1 MQERVIEV
9 PNHLLIDEIKKAIR
23 EGHTATL
30 RVKGFSMRLFLESQR
45 DIVKLAPIRPEAVKV
60 RDVVLAEIAKD
71 QYVLHRVIRRDG
83 SQLTLM
89 GDGNIRGTEQ
99 CLDTDIV
106 GVATEFYRKG
116 RSKPDRV
123 DSLTWR
129 LYSSVWLAL
138 KPLRRIIL
146 GIYRRVFV

>member
-9 PNHLLIDEIKKAIR
+9 PNHLLIGEIKKAIR

-89 GDGNIRGTEQ
+89 GDGNIRGT
-99 CLDTDIV
+99 
-106 GVATEFYRKG
+106 
-116 RSKPDRV
+116 
-123 DSLTWR
+123 
-129 LYSSVWLAL
+129 
-138 KPLRRIIL
+138 
-146 GIYRRVFV
+146 